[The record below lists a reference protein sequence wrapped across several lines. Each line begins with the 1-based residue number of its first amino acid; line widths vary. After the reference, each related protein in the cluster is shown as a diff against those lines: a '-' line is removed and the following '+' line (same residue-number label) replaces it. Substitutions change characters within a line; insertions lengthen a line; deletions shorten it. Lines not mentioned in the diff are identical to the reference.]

1 MIPARTSALDR
12 GRTLVRSPS
21 VSAKWG
27 LRAASLGAFL
37 LVWETLGRSMNSLLL
52 PTAGETAA
60 ALFRLVETSELWQAM
75 WRSNQAMLA
84 GYLAA
89 LAIGVPLGLAAGRW
103 RRVEQP
109 LDLYLNFLL
118 VTPISAMIPIFIMA
132 LGLGLGA
139 RSTVVLVFSLAV
151 VAVNTR
157 AGLKSIDP
165 SVVEMARAF
174 CASEMQMWAKV
185 LLPGALAGVMAGA
198 RLGLA
203 RAISGMVA
211 VELLLVSVGF
221 GRLLLRY
228 QADFEA
234 GSVYAVIL
242 VVVTEAVVLSAGL
255 RRLEKRWNPSAT
267 EANPR

>member
-1 MIPARTSALDR
+1 MIPARASTLDR
-12 GRTLVRSPS
+12 GRALVRTPS
-21 VSAKWG
+21 ASAKWI
-27 LRAASLGAFL
+27 LRAASLGVFL
-37 LVWETLGRSMNSLLL
+37 LVWETLGRSLNSLLL
-52 PTAGETAA
+52 PTVGETAT
-60 ALFRLVETSELWQAM
+60 ALLRLVKTSDLWQAV

-89 LAIGVPLGLAAGRW
+89 LVLGVPLGLAAGRW

-118 VTPISAMIPIFIMA
+118 VTPISAMIPLFIMA
-132 LGLGLGA
+132 LGLGLEA

-157 AGLKSIDP
+157 AGMKSIDP
-165 SVVEMARAF
+165 AVVEMARSF
-174 CASEMQMWAKV
+174 RASEVQVWTKV
-185 LLPGALAGVMAGA
+185 FLPGALAGVMAGA

-211 VELLLVSVGF
+211 VELLLISVGF

-228 QADFEA
+228 QGDFEA
-234 GSVYAVIL
+234 GLVYAVIL
-242 VVVTEAVVLSAGL
+242 VVVTEAVVLNAAL
-255 RRLEKRWNPSAT
+255 RRLEKRWNPSAM
-267 EANPR
+267 EAEPL